1 MGVRRSYSERLE
13 DLKKRR
19 EELRQQE
26 RALMARQ
33 IAQERKERTKRL
45 LRIGSEIEAAAG
57 RPIGDEELE
66 LIVESVRDLLAD
78 CTQERKQD
86 NALDSG
92 KTDGQNC
99 MESDTGAEEWGLNT
113 ISRGDRFSSG
123 GE

>member
-19 EELRQQE
+19 EELRRQE

-45 LRIGSEIEAAAG
+45 LHIGSEIEAAAG
-57 RPIGDEELE
+57 RPIRDEELE
-66 LIVESVRDLLAD
+66 LILESVRDLLAD
-78 CTQERKQD
+78 CTQERNQD
-86 NALDSG
+86 SVLGSG
-92 KTDGQNC
+92 QTDGQNC